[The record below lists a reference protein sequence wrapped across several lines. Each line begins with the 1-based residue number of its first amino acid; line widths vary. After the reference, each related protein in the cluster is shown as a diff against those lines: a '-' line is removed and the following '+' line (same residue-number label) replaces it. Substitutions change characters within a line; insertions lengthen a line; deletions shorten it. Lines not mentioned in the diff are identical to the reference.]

1 MEYFIYSFEKLEVWQ
16 LGRDIRIRL
25 YSLFKQFPKSELFG
39 LIIQMKRA
47 SHSIT
52 HNLAEGSGR
61 ESKKEKAHFTAI
73 SKGSAL
79 ELLDQIIAAHD
90 LKFIDTCQY
99 GDLRKDMDLLINKL
113 NAFYISRTKL

>member
-1 MEYFIYSFEKLEVWQ
+1 
-16 LGRDIRIRL
+16 
-25 YSLFKQFPKSELFG
+25 
-39 LIIQMKRA
+39 MKRA

-61 ESKKEKAHFTAI
+61 ETKKDKAHFTII

-90 LKFIDTCQY
+90 LEFISASQY
-99 GDLRKDMDLLINKL
+99 ADLRKDMDLLINKL
-113 NAFYISRTKL
+113 NAFYAYQTKQ